1 MNWTDYV
8 ILLLMALSCGF
19 GLYRGLLREVV
30 SLATWLLAV
39 LLSWHL
45 AYLLEPHL
53 GGALAGAAVRPWAA
67 RTIVFVIVMVV
78 GAAVGALV
86 THFVRLALLG
96 SVDRMLGFLFG
107 FLRGLIVLGLLAMLC
122 HAVRLSDERWYRDST
137 LVPYVEH
144 AGNLLRTLVGEGKI
158 SSPGATA

>member
-8 ILLLMALSCGF
+8 IILLMAFSCAA

-30 SLATWLLAV
+30 SLVTWLLAV
-39 LLSWHL
+39 LLAWHM
-45 AYLLEPHL
+45 APLLEPHL
-53 GGALAGAAVRPWAA
+53 GGALANEAVRPWAA
-67 RTIVFVIVMVV
+67 RVIIFVAVMLV

-107 FLRGLIVLGLLAMLC
+107 FLRGLVVLGLLAMLC

-144 AGNLLRTLVGEGKI
+144 AGNVLRALVGESKMR
-158 SSPGATA
+158 SPEATA

>member
-8 ILLLMALSCGF
+8 IILLLAFSCAA

-39 LLSWHL
+39 LLAWHM
-45 AYLLEPHL
+45 ASLLEPHL

-67 RTIVFVIVMVV
+67 RTIIFVVVMLV
-78 GAAVGALV
+78 GAAAGALI

-107 FLRGLIVLGLLAMLC
+107 FLRGLVVLGLLAMLC

-137 LVPYVEH
+137 LVPYAEH
-144 AGNLLRTLVGEGKI
+144 VGNLLRALVGEGKI
-158 SSPGATA
+158 TAPAVTG

>member
-8 ILLLMALSCGF
+8 IILLMAFSCVA

-30 SLATWLLAV
+30 SLVTWLLAV
-39 LLSWHL
+39 LLSWHM
-45 AYLLEPHL
+45 AYLIEPHL

-67 RTIVFVIVMVV
+67 RVIIFVIVMLV

-96 SVDRMLGFLFG
+96 SVDRLLGFLFG
-107 FLRGLIVLGLLAMLC
+107 FLRGLVVLGLLAMLC

-144 AGNLLRTLVGEGKI
+144 AANLLRALVGESKMI
-158 SSPGATA
+158 APEATV

>member
-8 ILLLMALSCGF
+8 IILLMAFSCAV

-39 LLSWHL
+39 LLAWHL
-45 AYLLEPHL
+45 AHLVEPHL
-53 GGALAGAAVRPWAA
+53 GGALAGEAVRPWAA
-67 RTIVFVIVMVV
+67 RVIIFVIVLMAGVI
-78 GAAVGALV
+78 VGALV

-122 HAVRLSDERWYRDST
+122 HAVRISDESWYRDST
-137 LVPYVEH
+137 LAPYVEH
-144 AGNLLRTLVGEGKI
+144 AGNLLRSLVGESKI
-158 SSPGATA
+158 SFP